1 METCQYCG
9 VKHFKN
15 ECANPKGNKMKA
27 LLTVVLLAF
36 ASSSFA
42 AAEVK
47 EVCRD
52 KTDSKGAVV
61 KGKDGKPIQLCKK
74 IKVHKKHE
82 GTKVPTK

>member
-9 VKHFKN
+9 TKHLKGF
-15 ECANPKGNKMKA
+15 CSNPKGNIMKK
-27 LLTVVLLAF
+27 LLAVLLVAVTST
-36 ASSSFA
+36 AFA

-47 EVCRD
+47 EVCKD
-52 KTDSKGAVV
+52 KTDAKGAVV
-61 KGKDGKPIQLCKK
+61 KGKDGKPVQVCKK

>member
-1 METCQYCG
+1 M
-9 VKHFKN
+9 KHLI
-15 ECANPKGNKMKA
+15 AI
-27 LLTVVLLAF
+27 VLVAF
-36 ASSSFA
+36 TSSVSA
-42 AAEVK
+42 TAEVK